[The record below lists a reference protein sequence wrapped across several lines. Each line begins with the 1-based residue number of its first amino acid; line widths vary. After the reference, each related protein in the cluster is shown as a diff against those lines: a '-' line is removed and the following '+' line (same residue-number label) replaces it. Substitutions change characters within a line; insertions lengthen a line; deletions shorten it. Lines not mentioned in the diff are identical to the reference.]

1 MPEVFDRRTRRD
13 LRYSDTDIN
22 GHVNNVH
29 YADFACDSLHLE
41 ELGKGKFVR
50 SLQIGYVNEC
60 RAGEAIWVDTAA
72 RGDEL
77 LARGEGED
85 GVERFEFA
93 LNLADL

>member
-1 MPEVFDRRTRRD
+1 M
-13 LRYSDTDIN
+13 
-22 GHVNNVH
+22 
-29 YADFACDSLHLE
+29 
-41 ELGKGKFVR
+41 
-50 SLQIGYVNEC
+50 
-60 RAGEAIWVDTAA
+60 GEAIWVDTAA